1 MRFLSFSGVTATRC
15 FTASL
20 VLRTMLKRPS
30 AHVDVAPAANA
41 SETGAAAK
49 RPRLLKPSDYC
60 KNTKCAGPNGSR
72 LRKQSGC
79 QGYCRKCAALFVPD
93 VMAAVKSKMK
103 DADKKRADKFPC
115 SRCGATYYFKMD
127 PDTKL
132 HYCKACWPKRPS
144 GEPSVL
150 RCEFCFATGSG
161 VTSRVC
167 STTEICSR
175 RAIMCDFRF
184 DLRHDFREDFRED
197 CEIDCEIPEI

>member
-1 MRFLSFSGVTATRC
+1 
-15 FTASL
+15 
-20 VLRTMLKRPS
+20 MLKRPS